1 MNAVN
6 TANTKASLFSV
17 LPAPA
22 VSTDLSS
29 QTDLTAKADSTAGKS
44 FDSALD
50 KAREQSADAGQATDS
65 QPAGKDAAT
74 DQVKEPAKEP
84 EEPGKTDDPEDEVK
98 TAVKSGEVLTLLT
111 VTQPV
116 AVEPE
121 TEQPIAVQ
129 DPVADPVEAVASV
142 EAIGQEAGDGK
153 SRTPLATLQNGGSA
167 LAELLPDSAN
177 ARKDASLLNQ
187 LSGRYEGAVTI
198 GEMAPVAEGDPQHI
212 EGLLKN
218 SAASIP
224 DDLAAITAA
233 TAGRAMNLKQAQT
246 DGQQPLISARDL
258 VADDQLLDDSS
269 ALGLANVKVAEN
281 ARSSLAGNLTQTP
294 QQELSQA
301 IGLRQEQLKE
311 RLSDPEG
318 DPEDKR
324 TAIPKGILDDAGA
337 KNPELYLTKAA
348 RQLGVRPEGEDKS
361 QPLAAAAGSQSQ
373 SLEIQPEPVQTQPQT
388 ARTADVYDIRQQ
400 ILEQVRMIRTAQ
412 TTELVMQLKPEHLG
426 QLTMKVSVANNGSV
440 TAVFQSEN
448 AQVRAA
454 IESQITQLKQELQQQ
469 GLKVDN
475 VSVGAGLSED
485 FFTRS
490 ETQGQMGQFAQ
501 QQNQQ
506 AGSSGTAGRRIDR
519 AEAVEAVE
527 GIAVAANSGAGAIS
541 TDAANPVNNATDT
554 ILDYR
559 V

>member
-6 TANTKASLFSV
+6 TANAKASLFSV

-22 VSTDLSS
+22 VS
-29 QTDLTAKADSTAGKS
+29 TDLTAKADSTAGKS

-50 KAREQSADAGQATDS
+50 KAREQSAPDS
-65 QPAGKDAAT
+65 QPAGKDTAVTDKAT
-74 DQVKEPAKEP
+74 ES
-84 EEPGKTDDPEDEVK
+84 EETDDPDDQAK
-98 TAVKSGEVLTLLT
+98 TAVKSGEILTLLT
-111 VTQPV
+111 GVQPV
-116 AVEPE
+116 AAEPE

-129 DPVADPVEAVASV
+129 DPVADPVEAVAGV
-142 EAIGQEAGDGK
+142 EAIGQEAEGGEG
-153 SRTPLATLQNGGSA
+153 RTPLAALQNGGSA

-198 GEMAPVAEGDPQHI
+198 GEMAPVTEGDPQNI

-224 DDLAAITAA
+224 DDLAAVAAA
-233 TAGRAMNLKQAQT
+233 TAGRAMNLKQVQT
-246 DGQQPLISARDL
+246 DDQQPLLSAGNL
-258 VADDQLLDDSS
+258 VTDDQLLDDSS

-281 ARSSLAGNLTQTP
+281 ARSSLAGNQTP

-301 IGLRQEQLKE
+301 IGLREEQLKE

-324 TAIPKGILDDAGA
+324 TVIPQGILDDAGA
-337 KNPELYLTKAA
+337 KTPELYLTKAA

-361 QPLAAAAGSQSQ
+361 QPLTAAAGSQSNT
-373 SLEIQPEPVQTQPQT
+373 LEIQPEPVQPQT
-388 ARTADVYDIRQQ
+388 ARTADLYDIRQQ

-490 ETQGQMGQFAQ
+490 ETQGQMSQFAQ

-506 AGSSGTAGRRIDR
+506 AASSGTAGRRIDR
-519 AEAVEAVE
+519 TEAIDSVE
-527 GIAVAANSGAGAIS
+527 GVVNVANSGVGAIS

>member
-6 TANTKASLFSV
+6 TANAKASLFSV

-29 QTDLTAKADSTAGKS
+29 QTDLTAKADSVNGKS

-50 KAREQSADAGQATDS
+50 KAREQSAPDS
-65 QPAGKDAAT
+65 QPAGKDTAVT
-74 DQVKEPAKEP
+74 DKAIEP
-84 EEPGKTDDPEDEVK
+84 EETDDPDDKVK

-111 VTQPV
+111 GVQPV
-116 AVEPE
+116 AAEPE

-142 EAIGQEAGDGK
+142 EAIGQEAEGGEG
-153 SRTPLATLQNGGSA
+153 RTPLAALQNGGSA

-177 ARKDASLLNQ
+177 ARKDTSLLNQ

-198 GEMAPVAEGDPQHI
+198 GEMAPVTEGDPQNI

-224 DDLAAITAA
+224 DDLAAVAAA
-233 TAGRAMNLKQAQT
+233 TAGRAMNLKQVQT
-246 DGQQPLISARDL
+246 DDQQPLLSAENL
-258 VADDQLLDDSS
+258 VTDDQLLDDSS

-281 ARSSLAGNLTQTP
+281 ARSSLAGNQTP

-301 IGLRQEQLKE
+301 IGLREEQLKE

-324 TAIPKGILDDAGA
+324 TVIPQGILDDAGA

-361 QPLAAAAGSQSQ
+361 QPLTAAAGSQSNT
-373 SLEIQPEPVQTQPQT
+373 LEIQPEPVQPQPHT
-388 ARTADVYDIRQQ
+388 ARTADLYDIRQQ

-490 ETQGQMGQFAQ
+490 ETQGQMSQFAQ

-519 AEAVEAVE
+519 TEAIDSVE
-527 GIAVAANSGAGAIS
+527 GVVNVANSGVGAIS